1 MITLHDYE
9 LSGNCYKVRQLAAWL
24 GVPLNRVPVNL
35 HPGRAHKSPEFLA
48 LNPLG
53 QVPVIVDDGFVLRDS
68 QAILVYLANRHDGD
82 GRWYPVDPQQRG
94 QVTQWLAVAEDLN
107 RTASA
112 ARTHDT
118 LGAQGID
125 VEAAR
130 AGACAVYRVLDDH
143 LAERASAGAHWLVGD
158 APTIAD
164 IACFPYVALAQD
176 GGLSLDAYPAL
187 RHWVWRFRH
196 LPGFI
201 GMGGIMVPDP
211 TQAPLHPEVQPAS
224 SPG

>member
-1 MITLHDYE
+1 MITLYE
-9 LSGNCYKVRQLAAWL
+9 YALSGNCYKVRQLAAWL
-24 GVPLNRVPVNL
+24 GLPLQRVPINL
-35 HPGRAHKSPEFLA
+35 HPGQQHKSAEFLA

-53 QVPVIVDDGFVLRDS
+53 QVPVINDDGFVLRDS
-68 QAILVYLANRHDGD
+68 QAILVYLASRHDSE
-82 GRWYPVDPQQRG
+82 GRWYPADPQARG
-94 QVTQWLAVAEDLN
+94 QITLWLAVAEDLN

-118 LGAQGID
+118 LGDTHID
-125 VEAAR
+125 VVAAR
-130 AGACAVYRVLDDH
+130 AGAHAVFRTLDDH
-143 LAERASAGAHWLVGD
+143 LAERASAGAQWLVGD

-187 RHWVWRFRH
+187 RHWVWAFRH

-201 GMGGIMVPDP
+201 GMGGIRVPDP
-211 TQAPLHPEVQPAS
+211 TQRPLQPGTS
-224 SPG
+224 RE

>member
-1 MITLHDYE
+1 MITLYDYE

-24 GVPLNRVPVNL
+24 GLPLQRVPVNL
-35 HPGRAHKSPEFLA
+35 HPGRQHKSAEFLA
-48 LNPLG
+48 INPLG
-53 QVPVIVDDGFVLRDS
+53 QVPVIVDDGLVLRDS
-68 QAILVYLANRHDGD
+68 QAILVYLASRHDGD
-82 GRWYPVDPQQRG
+82 GRWYPADAQARG
-94 QVTQWLAVAEDLN
+94 QIAQWLAVAEDLN

-118 LGAQGID
+118 LGDTRIA

-130 AGACAVYRVLDDH
+130 AGARAAFRTLDDH
-143 LAERASAGAHWLVGD
+143 LAERASAGAHWLVGR
-158 APTIAD
+158 APSIAD

-187 RHWVWRFRH
+187 RHWIWRFCH

-201 GMGGIMVPDP
+201 GMGGIRVPDP
-211 TQAPLHPEVQPAS
+211 TQVPLVVPVAL
-224 SPG
+224 G

>member
-1 MITLHDYE
+1 MITLHDHE

-24 GVPLNRVPVNL
+24 HVPLHRVPINL
-35 HPGRAHKSPEFLA
+35 HPGRQHKSAEFLA

-53 QVPVIVDDGFVLRDS
+53 QVPVLDDGGFVLRDS
-68 QAILVYLANRHDGD
+68 QAILVYLASRYDHD
-82 GRWYPVDPQQRG
+82 GRWYPADPQLRG
-94 QVTQWLAVAEDLN
+94 QITLWLAVAEDLN

-118 LGAQGID
+118 LGDAR
-125 VEAAR
+125 VAVAPAR
-130 AGACAVYRVLDDH
+130 AGARAVFRTLDDH
-143 LAERASAGAHWLVGD
+143 LAERASAGAQWLVGD

-176 GGLSLDAYPAL
+176 GGLSLDACPAL

-211 TQAPLHPEVQPAS
+211 TQVPLTAS
-224 SPG
+224 ASTG

>member
-24 GVPLNRVPVNL
+24 GLPLHRVPINL
-35 HPGRAHKSPEFLA
+35 HPGRQHKSAEFLA

-53 QVPVIVDDGFVLRDS
+53 QVPVLDDDGFVLRDS
-68 QAILVYLANRHDGD
+68 QAILVYLASRYDAAQ
-82 GRWYPVDPQQRG
+82 RWYPADAQQRG
-94 QVTQWLAVAEDLN
+94 QITLWLAVAEDLN

-118 LGAQGID
+118 LGAADID
-125 VEAAR
+125 VAAAR
-130 AGACAVYRVLDDH
+130 ACARQVFRLLDDH
-143 LAERASAGAHWLVGD
+143 LAERASAGAEWLVGQ
-158 APTIAD
+158 APTVAD
-164 IACFPYVALAQD
+164 LACFPYVALAQD
-176 GGLSLDAYPAL
+176 GGLQLDACPAL
-187 RHWVWRFRH
+187 RHWVWAFRH

-211 TQAPLHPEVQPAS
+211 TQVPLHPA
-224 SPG
+224 G